1 MPPNFVDLIADVK
14 VSLKV
19 SKVSQSIKYL
29 CKNDEMKNLEQ
40 DEY

>member
-19 SKVSQSIKYL
+19 AKVSQSIKYL
-29 CKNDEMKNLEQ
+29 SKNDEMKNLEQ

>member
-14 VSLKV
+14 VSFKV

-29 CKNDEMKNLEQ
+29 SKNDEMKNLEQ

>member
-1 MPPNFVDLIADVK
+1 MPPNFADLIADVK

-29 CKNDEMKNLEQ
+29 SKNDEMKNLEQ